1 MQFCILYCGGFMIKK
16 SVYVLIVII
25 FLSIGSNYCIEDNL
39 NRKSDNEVLFPNLK
53 KVSKEF
59 ISIFRIDPLERSA
72 GKVKDKLL
80 KGFYINKNQR
90 CYINEDENL
99 LYLNFLKKKR
109 AFPVKDIVKLDN
121 FYDKK
126 DYFIDLIR
134 FKKIYF
140 QSIKVIGLDKEL
152 NNIKGI
158 KIAQKGVNRK
168 RILLIGGINK
178 DEIDTTIVLM
188 EFIDQLLQKKR
199 LRKNWGNFSVS
210 NLLKNV
216 DIIVLPKISDW
227 ESCDKEG
234 NSKACE
240 YSKNHICSNC
250 NKNLI
255 DKILKKFNP
264 DLTIFYHISDG
275 NIGCNFTKDSIL
287 NNIEDRIFIKDLCE
301 LTGYKEER
309 YKLDI
314 ENDSTEKYI
323 RNNLEKNVIDI
334 SLKKN
339 NDISITWDEIELS
352 FPYLLKY
359 AKNINLMDFD
369 FEPLP
374 FRKSIIL
381 NHQYK

>member
-1 MQFCILYCGGFMIKK
+1 MIKK

-39 NRKSDNEVLFPNLK
+39 NKKSDNEVLFPNLK

-168 RILLIGGINK
+168 KILLIGGINK

-199 LRKNWGNFSVS
+199 LRKNWGDFSVS

-227 ESCDKEG
+227 ESCDKER

-240 YSKNHICSNC
+240 YSKNHICSDC

-275 NIGCNFTKDSIL
+275 SIGCNFTKDSIL
-287 NNIEDRIFIKDLCE
+287 NDIEDRIFIKDLCE

-323 RNNLEKNVIDI
+323 RNNLEKNVVDI

>member
-1 MQFCILYCGGFMIKK
+1 MIKK

-199 LRKNWGNFSVS
+199 LRKNWGAFSVS

-227 ESCDKEG
+227 EACDKEG
-234 NSKACE
+234 NSKVYE
-240 YSKNHICSNC
+240 HSKNHICSDC

-287 NNIEDRIFIKDLCE
+287 NDIEDRIFIKDLCE